1 ISKLSG
7 ESLKDAS
14 GYLSGEFS
22 VSGATDSPDY
32 EGYLQFN
39 DAVFNPTLLNTK
51 FALTDDKIAIN
62 NDGIEFDDFS
72 IADRDGNKF
81 YIDGTIST
89 KNITD
94 PELDLSLDAD
104 GFQLMDS
111 SEKDNDVFYGK
122 ANFDLHGKLT
132 GPVSFLKA
140 DLDIDINKDTD
151 FTYVLTDSQASME
164 KRDGIIEFVN
174 KENPDDILTRADDST
189 NVAKITG
196 IQLDS
201 RIK

>member
-1 ISKLSG
+1 NPDRYDFQLALKGDDTDLSLDGNYVNRDENPQIDISLDLKKFGFETISKLSG

-22 VSGATDSPDY
+22 VSGTTDSPDY

-51 FALTDDKIAIN
+51 FALTDDKIAIDN
-62 NDGIEFDDFS
+62 EGIRFNDFS

-89 KNITD
+89 KDITD

-111 SEKDNDVFYGK
+111 SEKDNDMFYGK

-132 GPVSFLKA
+132 
-140 DLDIDINKDTD
+140 
-151 FTYVLTDSQASME
+151 
-164 KRDGIIEFVN
+164 
-174 KENPDDILTRADDST
+174 
-189 NVAKITG
+189 
-196 IQLDS
+196 
-201 RIK
+201 